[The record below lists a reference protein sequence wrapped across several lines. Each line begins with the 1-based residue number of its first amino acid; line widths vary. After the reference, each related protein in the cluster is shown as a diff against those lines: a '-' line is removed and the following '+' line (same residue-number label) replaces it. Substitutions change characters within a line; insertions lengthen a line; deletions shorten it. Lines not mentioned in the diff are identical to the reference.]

1 MNEYP
6 KVSIIILNYN
16 GGQNVIECIESV
28 MNIDYPNYEIIVVD
42 NASTDVSLKNIK
54 IKYSSV
60 KIIENRNNLGVP
72 EGYNVGIRE
81 SNAAFLLLLNDDA
94 VVGKNILKDLV
105 NVILADTNIGIVGP
119 TIFYKDKP
127 NVIWSAG
134 GKISP
139 FGYTRHLG
147 KGEYCHSVPKTKS
160 DKEFGRNED
169 TSFTPVPVDY
179 ICGCTTLIRREVID
193 KIGLL
198 DPEYFA
204 YFEDADYGFRVR
216 KAGFK
221 CLYVQSPTVWHN
233 TIPEWIINPFHAYC
247 YMKNA
252 IVFSKKNLN
261 RWKRLLFI
269 ISNIFV
275 LFPYFSIKLAIKN
288 PTLVKHLAKG
298 LRDGMRN

>member
-16 GGQNVIECIESV
+16 GGQDVIECIESV
-28 MNIDYPNYEIIVVD
+28 INIDYPNYEIIVVD

-54 IKYSSV
+54 NMYSSL
-60 KIIENRNNLGVP
+60 KIIENQSNLGVP

-81 SNAAFLLLLNDDA
+81 SNAAFVLLLNDDA
-94 VVGKNILKDLV
+94 AVGKNILKDLV
-105 NVILADTNIGIVGP
+105 SVILTDTNIGIVGP

-127 NVIWSAG
+127 DVIWSAG
-134 GKISP
+134 GEISP

-147 KGEYCHSVPKTKS
+147 KG
-160 DKEFGRNED
+160 DKEIGRHRD
-169 TSFTPVPVDY
+169 ISFTPLPVDY

-204 YFEDADYGFRVR
+204 YFEDADYGFRTR

-233 TIPEWIINPFHAYC
+233 TVPEWIINPFHAYC

-269 ISNIFV
+269 TSNIFV
-275 LFPYFSIKLAIKN
+275 LFPYFSIKLAIKDR
-288 PTLVKHLAKG
+288 TLVKHLAKG
-298 LRDGMRN
+298 LRDGMRTKGSPIK